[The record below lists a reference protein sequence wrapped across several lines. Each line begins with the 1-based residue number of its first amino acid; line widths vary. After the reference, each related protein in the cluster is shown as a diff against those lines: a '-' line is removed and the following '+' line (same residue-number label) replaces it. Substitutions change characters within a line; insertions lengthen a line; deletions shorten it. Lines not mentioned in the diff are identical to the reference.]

1 MAAGAE
7 GSSAADAAV
16 PTRTHYSGLYVNV
29 ACLLCAVSLCFRAQ
43 TPSTLQMGWRG
54 KTCRRYGARCA
65 CQSNQVVALA
75 LPRCVCCPFVTPLFL
90 GQTFSLHMPP
100 FPAFCLQSCMHIDI
114 DMFTH
119 MHTCTSLRTCV
130 LQDQGLLPSVQDFST
145 TPETFLVL

>member
-29 ACLLCAVSLCFRAQ
+29 ACLLCAVSLALL
-43 TPSTLQMGWRG
+43 PS
-54 KTCRRYGARCA
+54 
-65 CQSNQVVALA
+65 SN
-75 LPRCVCCPFVTPLFL
+75 
-90 GQTFSLHMPP
+90 SLHIADGLARQDLPQVWSTMCLSIQSSGRSRSAQVCMLPFLYLLPFSDRSLYMPL
-100 FPAFCLQSCMHIDI
+100 FPAFCLRNCIHIDI

-119 MHTCTSLRTCV
+119 MHTCKSLRTCV
-130 LQDQGLLPSVQDFST
+130 LQDQGRLPSVQDFLT